1 MAYNGRMIN
10 DAYIAYG
17 HNRSDRELRKLGFEY
32 EKGKVFIDGKGTDRA
47 ELTAMLAACRPGV
60 VVVMIQLSDLGPGAK
75 ANQMRK
81 AIEATGA
88 RVHVPEKELQK
99 RGPKLKGEIPADKME
114 WAQAL
119 YDNKA
124 LTRKQVAERIE
135 AETGVRLSRGQLA
148 ARFERK

>member
-1 MAYNGRMIN
+1 MT
-10 DAYIAYG
+10 DDVYIAYG
-17 HNRSDRELRKLGFEY
+17 FDRSDRELRKLGFEFA
-32 EKGKVFIDGKGTDRA
+32 KGKVFIDSKSTDRM
-47 ELTAMLAACRPGV
+47 ELNAMLATCRPGV
-60 VVVMIQLSDLGPGAK
+60 VVVMMQLSDLGPGAK

-81 AIEATGA
+81 AIEKAGA

-124 LTRKQVAERIE
+124 LTRKQVSERIE

-148 ARFERK
+148 TRFERK

>member
-1 MAYNGRMIN
+1 MTK
-10 DAYIAYG
+10 DVYIAYG
-17 HNRSDRELRKLGFEY
+17 FDRSDRELRKLGFEF
-32 EKGKVFIDGKGTDRA
+32 EPGKVFIDGKKNDRA
-47 ELTAMLAACRPGV
+47 ELSAMLATCRPGV

-81 AIEATGA
+81 AIEAAGA
-88 RVHVPEKELQK
+88 TVHVPEKELQK
-99 RGPKLKGEIPADKME
+99 RGPKLKGEIPADKIK

-148 ARFERK
+148 TRFGGK